1 MAKMGGK
8 KHNTLK
14 SLQIDL
20 QTNYQLILLAL
31 PAVVIIILFM
41 YIPMYGVQ
49 IAFKDFKAID
59 GITGSDWVG
68 FEHFARFFK
77 SYNFKIILTNTLGI
91 SIYSLAVSFPFPII
105 LALILNQMR
114 AQRYKRLV
122 QTVTYMPYFISMV
135 ILSGMIIL
143 FLSPNNGIFGQL
155 IKEYTNDPSN
165 LLGRPE
171 WFSSTYVWTGVWQ
184 QTGWGS
190 IIYLAALAGVDP
202 ELYDASSIDGASR
215 LQRIIHIDLPSIM
228 PTAVILLTLNAGRI
242 MNVGFEKVYLLQ
254 NDLNLPKSE
263 IIATYVY
270 KIGLL
275 NAQYD
280 YSAAINLFNTVINLI
295 LLISMNKL
303 AKKFSD
309 TSLW

>member
-1 MAKMGGK
+1 MGGK